1 MDKQPHSTACTPAS
15 LRELLE
21 RHGVRPTAQRLRVAN
36 ILLCAPQH
44 LTADQI
50 LSELRR
56 SSSDVSKATLYNTLR
71 LFVDRG
77 LARQIHLDPDR
88 CVYDSTMAPHHH
100 FQVVDTGEMIDIL
113 PDDISFARMPQLP
126 AGTEIAG
133 VDVVIRLRRR
143 P

>member
-1 MDKQPHSTACTPAS
+1 MGQTCGENGH

-50 LSELRR
+50 LSELRH
-56 SSSDVSKATLYNTLR
+56 SSSGVSKATLYNTLR

-143 P
+143 S